1 MNGMSKAEAMR
12 AAQEARDAVVSRPG
26 SSSSS
31 AREAALKRYLSAEQY
46 HEVAEARLP
55 EDQDDMDQA

>member
-26 SSSSS
+26 SSSTS

-46 HEVAEARLP
+46 HEVAEVRP
-55 EDQDDMDQA
+55 PDEDEMDQA